1 MNLYLEEKFAEFEQ
15 LIENGAT
22 ANEFLHFFYKVDRSI
37 IRYRVQVIYNR
48 DLTDREWTAPL
59 GGDEVITARMTMTPS
74 EIIKHNDMYRRFF
87 LQKKEDASDLLAEA
101 DTIKLTT
108 LLTFNLESVFDKVK
122 RNETLNIKEAQ
133 LLDSYRNSQLESSS
147 HDLFEEELRATPS
160 INANINQLMTA
171 KPELLGKMMKEL
183 AYSTYYPKNN
193 QTFVDGLT
201 MSQEYPFPMLCKLAI
216 AERGDTV
223 DNFQNGQPITL
234 TPELMLSEF
243 AKQGTN
249 ESKRIIGLELG
260 KLASKIVLETPMNQK
275 QLIFGLLPEQ
285 QLTQEQQYFLDGL
298 QSGKREVLHNFYEN
312 GILQTKMV
320 KEHLVSDELQQTNDS
335 LSESERVKKLAMER
349 YNVKSDLYRR
359 NADILVLQKAP
370 YICEKHKNDW
380 FLKKWRIK
388 QEIKKV
394 YETEMEKQLKEQNT
408 YQYEYTKALRELSG
422 KTAIEAAPI
431 MEQSRQMV
439 AQYSVNTLSASFEAQ
454 MQQ

>member
-1 MNLYLEEKFAEFEQ
+1 
-15 LIENGAT
+15 
-22 ANEFLHFFYKVDRSI
+22 
-37 IRYRVQVIYNR
+37 
-48 DLTDREWTAPL
+48 
-59 GGDEVITARMTMTPS
+59 MTPS

-370 YICEKHKNDW
+370 YICEKHKND
-380 FLKKWRIK
+380 
-388 QEIKKV
+388 
-394 YETEMEKQLKEQNT
+394 
-408 YQYEYTKALRELSG
+408 
-422 KTAIEAAPI
+422 
-431 MEQSRQMV
+431 
-439 AQYSVNTLSASFEAQ
+439 
-454 MQQ
+454 